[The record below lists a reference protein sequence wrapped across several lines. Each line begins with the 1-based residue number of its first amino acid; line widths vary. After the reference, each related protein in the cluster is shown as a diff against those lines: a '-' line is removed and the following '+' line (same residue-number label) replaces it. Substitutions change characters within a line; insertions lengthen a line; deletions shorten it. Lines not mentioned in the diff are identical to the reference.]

1 MNDRLIA
8 DFISQAAKAPE
19 GQRMYKLIAL
29 VAERCAT
36 ICDIET
42 DAEDGC
48 EQAAKTIREAFTQGT
63 PKLSPVGSAVR
74 KALLS

>member
-8 DFISQAAKAPE
+8 EFVSQAAQAPE

-36 ICDIET
+36 ICDIER

-48 EQAAKTIREAFTQGT
+48 DQAAKTIREAFVAT
-63 PKLSPVGSAVR
+63 PKMSAIGSAVK